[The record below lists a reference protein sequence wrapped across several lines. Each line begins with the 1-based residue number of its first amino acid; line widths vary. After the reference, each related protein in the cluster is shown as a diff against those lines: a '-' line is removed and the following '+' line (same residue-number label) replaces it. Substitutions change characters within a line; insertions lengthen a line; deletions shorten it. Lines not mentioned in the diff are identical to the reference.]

1 MLNKMKQMRI
11 EKRLTTSSIITVIL
25 SGVSAVVATVF
36 LFYMGM
42 RYDQILTYN
51 AFPQGDIGLAIAELA
66 DIRSATR
73 GAIGYDDEAL
83 IKSLV
88 TKHDEAV
95 DHLDEYMAKIE
106 ETCASEDEVAGYQAV
121 KSELEAYLKI
131 DAEVIKMGATTDDE
145 LSAKAQQL
153 AQDDMAPAY
162 EAVYSAFQ
170 ELMDVNV
177 ANGNEAQS
185 FMNVLRIVLV
195 ISTLVMILVAA
206 MIAIHLGKGIA
217 RGISTPM
224 DALSNRMVEFAKG
237 DIQSPFPV
245 YEVDDEV
252 GDMLKAV
259 TDATGK
265 LTTMIA
271 DLVSLLDEMA
281 SGNFD
286 IQSECEEIYEG
297 DYKPLIVSVERTIE
311 QITDALKEVRSASEM
326 VSSGASNMAE
336 ASLAMAEGA
345 TDQAASTEE
354 MQATMSSIMTGLNTT
369 AEEVDASYE
378 EAVRVAGR
386 ADASRDEMK
395 VMNVAMGNISET
407 SQKIGAVIGE
417 IEDIA
422 SQTNLLSLNASIEA
436 ARAGEAGRGF
446 AVVADQI
453 RALAEQSAKAAVN
466 TRSLIES
473 SIHEVELGN
482 EAATRTSE
490 VLEEVVE
497 AIQNIA
503 KTSKGLSETSRALAV
518 SMEQADEAMNRISE
532 VVQSNSAT
540 AEESSA
546 TSEELSAQ
554 ATSMDDIVSQ
564 FKLKA

>member
-25 SGVSAVVATVF
+25 SGFSAIVATVF

-95 DHLDEYMAKIE
+95 DRLDEYMAKIE

-131 DAEVIKMGATTDDE
+131 DTEVIKMGAATDDE
-145 LSAKAQQL
+145 LSAKAQQM

-162 EAVYSAFQ
+162 EEVYSAFQ

-177 ANGNEAQS
+177 ANGNEAQN

-195 ISTLVMILVAA
+195 IVTLVMIFVAA
-206 MIAIHLGKGIA
+206 TIAIHLGKGIA